1 MDVVFYPSGHG
12 FGHLTRSLEVAR
24 ALHDANTE
32 LRIHVRAPFSIEA
45 VRDALGFEP
54 ASHEEVRLDIGLV
67 QLDSLHHDLEA
78 SLDVLTRFFDHG
90 EELIESE
97 AAWMKRAG
105 IRAALIDIPPH
116 AFAAAERAG
125 VPAFGFGN
133 FSWSSIWQEIAT
145 RQPAFSRFVDQA
157 QGWYSGA
164 KVFFAAGMTLGM
176 EDFPVVEHV
185 PLISRRSN
193 KSASEVRGALN
204 LDNDPRPMLLLAFGG
219 EGLATAPVIDPEVLE
234 RYLLVAT
241 PPLPEDLTGVH
252 YLTSETLAE
261 QGLRYNDLVRAA
273 DVALVKPGY
282 STVSECAGNETA
294 LLVVPRDG
302 FAESDVLI
310 DWIRQHMPHALLP
323 LDDFQR
329 GHWSAALAKLEA
341 KKPYRFDGYGTDGA
355 EVIAQRVLEMI
366 TAD

>member
-1 MDVVFYPSGHG
+1 MDIVFYPSGHG

-67 QLDSLHHDLEA
+67 QLDSLHHDLDA
-78 SLDVLTRFFDHG
+78 SLDRLTEFYDKG
-90 EELIESE
+90 EALIERE
-97 AAWMKRAG
+97 AAWMNKVSVD
-105 IRAALIDIPPH
+105 AAMIDIPPH

-133 FSWSSIWQEIAT
+133 FSWSSIWQDLAI
-145 RQPAFSRFVDQA
+145 RQPAFNRFVDEA
-157 QGWYSGA
+157 RAWYSTA

-219 EGLATAPVIDPEVLE
+219 EGLATAPVIDPRVLE
-234 RYLLVAT
+234 LYLLVAT
-241 PPLPEDLTGVH
+241 PPLPDDLTGVH
-252 YLTSETLAE
+252 HLTTETLAE
-261 QGLRYNDLVRAA
+261 EGLRYNDLVRAA

-302 FAESDVLI
+302 FAESGVLI

-323 LDDFQR
+323 LDDFQH
-329 GHWSAALAKLEA
+329 GQWSRALSELEA

-355 EVIAQRVLEMI
+355 EVIARRALEMI
-366 TAD
+366 AAG